1 MRGGA
6 AYETVSDAPATAP
19 WLVMLHGFSQDRR
32 AFSAQRDAF
41 RERYRLLLI
50 DLPGHGASSA
60 MPGPYGHGELA
71 AAVEHTLDH
80 TIGASRPC
88 VFWGTH
94 TGAAVA
100 LLLAVRN
107 VKRVAALVLEGAVLP
122 GRTMASVSDAFARM
136 QDIARKQGV
145 AAARHAWFDESEW
158 FRVMRERPVECRAG
172 EQRAMIDAFTGR
184 PWLEPGT
191 PAPVSVSDA
200 ALAKID
206 RPALLYNGAGD
217 LAEFVATAAQLQR
230 LLPRAAHRFVEA
242 AGGFP
247 AWEFPGRVN
256 PMVAAFLDPLF
267 AARAR

>member
-1 MRGGA
+1 MRGA
-6 AYETVSDAPATAP
+6 AYEAISDAPATAP

-32 AFSAQRDAF
+32 AFGAQCDAF
-41 RERYRLLLI
+41 RDRYRLLLI
-50 DLPGHGASSA
+50 DLPGHGASRT

-71 AAVEHTLDH
+71 TAVERTLDDA
-80 TIGASRPC
+80 IEASTPC
-88 VFWGTH
+88 AIWGTH

-107 VKRVAALVLEGAVLP
+107 PQRFAALVLEGAVLP
-122 GRTMASVSDAFARM
+122 GRAMASVSDAFVRM
-136 QDIARKQGV
+136 QRLARTQGV
-145 AAARHAWFDESEW
+145 AAARRAWFAESEW
-158 FRVMRERPVECRAG
+158 FKVMRERPAECRAR
-172 EQRAMIDAFTGR
+172 EQRAMIDAFTGH

-200 ALAKID
+200 ALATID

-217 LAEFVATAAQLQR
+217 LAEFVAAAAHLQR
-230 LLPRAAHRFVEA
+230 VLPRATHRIVEE

-267 AARAR
+267 AAAP